1 MITVQV
7 PATTANLGPGFD
19 CFGMALT
26 LYGRFTFE
34 ELPAGLCFEGV
45 PEAFCNAD
53 NLAVRAYFSALKAI
67 NLPQAGLF
75 LRIAS
80 DIPVSHGLGSSASLI
95 AAGIFAAN
103 AAHGSPL
110 SKQQMLTLAT
120 ALEGHPDNVAPALL
134 GGLTVSMM
142 TDRQAIAVPCPVSE
156 RIHVCALVPDFE
168 LSTHRARAVL
178 PQSVPF
184 ADAVFNVSRR
194 RGHAARAG
202 NRRLRAAFHC
212 AGRSPASALPAG
224 IDCRI
229 CAGAR
234 ACALLRRGGRVHQR
248 RRANHPGACTRRQI
262 SPHG

>member
-34 ELPAGLCFEGV
+34 ELPAGLRFEGV

-67 NLPQAGLF
+67 NLSQAGLF

-103 AAHGSPL
+103 AAHGSPFPS
-110 SKQQMLTLAT
+110 SK
-120 ALEGHPDNVAPALL
+120 
-134 GGLTVSMM
+134 
-142 TDRQAIAVPCPVSE
+142 C
-156 RIHVCALVPDFE
+156 
-168 LSTHRARAVL
+168 
-178 PQSVPF
+178 
-184 ADAVFNVSRR
+184 
-194 RGHAARAG
+194 
-202 NRRLRAAFHC
+202 
-212 AGRSPASALPAG
+212 
-224 IDCRI
+224 
-229 CAGAR
+229 
-234 ACALLRRGGRVHQR
+234 
-248 RRANHPGACTRRQI
+248 
-262 SPHG
+262 

>member
-34 ELPAGLCFEGV
+34 ELPAGLRFEGV

-53 NLAVRAYFSALKAI
+53 NLAVRAYFSALKAM

-103 AAHGSPL
+103 AAHGSPF
-110 SKQQMLTLAT
+110 SQQQMLTLAT

-134 GGLTVSMM
+134 GGLFV
-142 TDRQAIAVPCPVSE
+142 R
-156 RIHVCALVPDFE
+156 
-168 LSTHRARAVL
+168 
-178 PQSVPF
+178 
-184 ADAVFNVSRR
+184 
-194 RGHAARAG
+194 
-202 NRRLRAAFHC
+202 
-212 AGRSPASALPAG
+212 
-224 IDCRI
+224 
-229 CAGAR
+229 
-234 ACALLRRGGRVHQR
+234 
-248 RRANHPGACTRRQI
+248 
-262 SPHG
+262 

>member
-80 DIPVSHGLGSSASLI
+80 DIPVSHGLGSSASLWTSLI
-95 AAGIFAAN
+95 
-103 AAHGSPL
+103 
-110 SKQQMLTLAT
+110 
-120 ALEGHPDNVAPALL
+120 LL
-134 GGLTVSMM
+134 GV
-142 TDRQAIAVPCPVSE
+142 AIVLE
-156 RIHVCALVPDFE
+156 LV
-168 LSTHRARAVL
+168 VL
-178 PQSVPF
+178 
-184 ADAVFNVSRR
+184 NI
-194 RGHAARAG
+194 
-202 NRRLRAAFHC
+202 LRVKLGKKTKA
-212 AGRSPASALPAG
+212 
-224 IDCRI
+224 
-229 CAGAR
+229 
-234 ACALLRRGGRVHQR
+234 
-248 RRANHPGACTRRQI
+248 
-262 SPHG
+262 

>member
-34 ELPAGLCFEGV
+34 ELPAGLRFEGV

-103 AAHGSPL
+103 AAHAKLVVTSVPGVLAAAVATVPPVVLLVATGFVSV
-110 SKQQMLTLAT
+110 LTVVPGRAT
-120 ALEGHPDNVAPALL
+120 RLEGEVH
-134 GGLTVSMM
+134 
-142 TDRQAIAVPCPVSE
+142 
-156 RIHVCALVPDFE
+156 LV
-168 LSTHRARAVL
+168 VL
-178 PQSVPF
+178 
-184 ADAVFNVSRR
+184 
-194 RGHAARAG
+194 AAWLFLA
-202 NRRLRAAFHC
+202 
-212 AGRSPASALPAG
+212 
-224 IDCRI
+224 
-229 CAGAR
+229 
-234 ACALLRRGGRVHQR
+234 
-248 RRANHPGACTRRQI
+248 I
-262 SPHG
+262 SP